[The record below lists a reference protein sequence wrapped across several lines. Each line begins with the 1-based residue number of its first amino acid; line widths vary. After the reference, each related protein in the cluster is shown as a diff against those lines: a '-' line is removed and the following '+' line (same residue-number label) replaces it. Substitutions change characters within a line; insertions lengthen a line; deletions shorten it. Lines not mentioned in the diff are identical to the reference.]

1 MWLISWRFIEGEE
14 DKLRRAF
21 GQAFHAYEKETR
33 RWL

>member
-14 DKLRRAF
+14 EALRQRFGAAF
-21 GQAFHAYEKETR
+21 QAYEKETR